1 MSEGINLLDA
11 NKKNENILP
20 VRRIHFMRIMAVSM
34 LFVVSVS
41 AVIVFILIALSPLPE
56 LQRQEQSLRLNL
68 SNSSADMAKL
78 ALLDERTSVITKLLS
93 ERTSYD
99 QTIGLLQDTL
109 PDNATISSL
118 RVEGDILVVTVESR
132 SLQALDTF
140 LNGLINYV
148 QEKKGFSQVM
158 LSSLSSDNVSNDY
171 SLTVHLILL

>member
-1 MSEGINLLDA
+1 
-11 NKKNENILP
+11 
-20 VRRIHFMRIMAVSM
+20 MRITAVSL
-34 LFVVSVS
+34 LFAVSVS

-68 SNSSADMAKL
+68 SNSSTDMAKL
-78 ALLDERTSVITKLLS
+78 ALLDERTGVIAKLLS

-109 PDNATISSL
+109 PSNATISSL

-140 LNGLINYV
+140 LNGLIGYV
-148 QEKKGFSQVM
+148 QEKKGFSQVT
-158 LSSLSSDNVSNDY
+158 LSSLSSDNVRNDY
-171 SLTVHLILL
+171 SLTVNLIML